1 MNSVPLVVQC
11 RLNVAKLLERF
22 TKTQTHIEE
31 RMKYLNDM
39 DYGTPKQP
47 LGSRPSMLFTCYGL
61 FMFLHMRQIYY
72 MSEFFPIFPPP
83 CVHCPS
89 FGKLAPIPA
98 VVLQNVINKSCLVCV
113 MSEKYVLWI
122 NLRPQLDC
130 CCRGEAEV
138 RILDFKTTWSEFQK
152 ASQTATVQG
161 KVEQ

>member
-113 MSEKYVLWI
+113 MSEKYASSVD
-122 NLRPQLDC
+122 PKQLC
-130 CCRGEAEV
+130 AFAG
-138 RILDFKTTWSEFQK
+138 TS
-152 ASQTATVQG
+152 
-161 KVEQ
+161 